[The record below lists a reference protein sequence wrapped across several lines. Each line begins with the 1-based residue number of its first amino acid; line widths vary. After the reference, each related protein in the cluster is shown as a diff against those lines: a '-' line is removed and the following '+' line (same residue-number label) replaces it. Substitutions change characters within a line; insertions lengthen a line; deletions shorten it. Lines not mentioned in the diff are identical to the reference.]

1 MPGTASDGANL
12 FSFSHE
18 NCEKLKDLHHPKLI
32 QKSVFDSQAYVG
44 ISTII
49 R

>member
-18 NCEKLKDLHHPKLI
+18 NHEKLNGFAPFKTDLETR
-32 QKSVFDSQAYVG
+32 F
-44 ISTII
+44 
-49 R
+49 